1 MSVLNATASVLSD
14 ITQFTFNTFDYTVF
28 VFMLCISAAI
38 GVYFGFF
45 AKGEE
50 TTEEYLHGGKQMK
63 TLPIAISLVASQL
76 SGISIMTIPAEMYSF
91 GINWVFN
98 VVSTVVTIPLLC
110 WVVIPVFYN
119 NGISNCYEYLQLRF
133 NRKTRELLTAAFMVT
148 LFFML
153 PVFIFIPALAFSQ
166 VTGINIHLINGIVC
180 SICVFYTMFGGI
192 KAVVWTD
199 VVQAAIM
206 VVSVVLVAVLGAN
219 KVGGFGEVFRIANE
233 GGRLDVNYTFDVTT
247 RSTFWNCFIS
257 STVMWTS
264 YVGLNQSCVQRIVS
278 LPTLKHARHS
288 LIIFG
293 FGFVLI
299 MAFNCITGIVMYARY
314 HDCDPLAAG
323 FVEKADKLMPFFVQD
338 VVGHLKGMP
347 GVFISC
353 VFSAA
358 LSTMSASMNSLAGI
372 VYFDY
377 IKPRIKHTERRANL
391 IMKALV
397 LFTGVYCILAGAIV
411 EKFTSILQMVYSI
424 GGVTFGAVFGVFLMG
439 MLVPKAH
446 GRAAF
451 YAVVASMLTM
461 LVIVILAQG
470 RLHYQTLPSSVEY
483 CPVLNMTQSNISPLV
498 NLPLQTEIPLDK
510 GFNILDMSFNWYVV
524 LGTFI
529 VFAVGIPF
537 SYILTPE
544 KGAKFDVKLLSPI
557 IQPFVN
563 YELAQVDEEL
573 PEIITSKPPL
583 KS

>member
-1 MSVLNATASVLSD
+1 MSVLNTTSSVLSD
-14 ITQFTFNTFDYTVF
+14 IAQFTFNTFDYTVF
-28 VFMLCISAAI
+28 VLMLCISAAI

-63 TLPIAISLVASQL
+63 ALPIAISLVSSQL
-76 SGISIMTIPAEMYSF
+76 SGFTFMAIPAEMYSF
-91 GINWVFN
+91 GINWGFN
-98 VVSTVVTIPLLC
+98 LVSMVVTIPLLC
-110 WVVIPVFYN
+110 WVILPVFYN

-133 NRKTRELLTAAFMVT
+133 NRKTRKLLTAAFTMS

-153 PVFIFIPALAFSQ
+153 PVFTFIPSLAFSQ

-206 VVSVVLVAVLGAN
+206 VVSVILVSVIGAN
-219 KVGGFGEVFRIANE
+219 KVGGFGEVFRIASE
-233 GGRLDVNYTFDVTT
+233 GGRLDVNYTFDFTT
-247 RSTFWNCFIS
+247 RSTFWNCLIS
-257 STVMWTS
+257 STVTWTTFL
-264 YVGLNQSCVQRIVS
+264 GLDQSSIQRIVS
-278 LPTLKHARHS
+278 LPRLKQARHS

-293 FGFVLI
+293 FVFVII
-299 MAFNCITGIVMYARY
+299 MAFNCLTGIVMYARY

-323 FVEKADKLMPFFVQD
+323 YVEKADKLMPFFVQD

-358 LSTMSASMNSLAGI
+358 LSTMSVSMNALAGI
-372 VYFDY
+372 VYFDC
-377 IKPRIKHTERRANL
+377 IKPRINHSERRANM
-391 IMKALV
+391 IMKAMV
-397 LFTGVYCILAGAIV
+397 LFSGVYCILAGAIV
-411 EKFTSILQMVYSI
+411 EKFSSILQTLYSI
-424 GGVTFGAVFGVFLMG
+424 DGITLGAIFGVFMMG

-451 YAVVASMLTM
+451 YAVVTSMLTM

-470 RLHYQTLPSSVEY
+470 RLHYQTLPRSVDY

-498 NLPLQTEIPLDK
+498 NLPLPTEIPLDK

-544 KGAKFDVKLLSPI
+544 KGAKFDVKLLSSI

-563 YELAQVDEEL
+563 YELAQVNEEL
-573 PEIITSKPPL
+573 PEIIKP
-583 KS
+583 